1 MRKLMSDKDASFDI
15 TKSRG
20 EESDCKTVKL
30 TQDVHGKP

>member
-15 TKSRG
+15 TKSRE
-20 EESDCKTVKL
+20 EESDCKNVKL